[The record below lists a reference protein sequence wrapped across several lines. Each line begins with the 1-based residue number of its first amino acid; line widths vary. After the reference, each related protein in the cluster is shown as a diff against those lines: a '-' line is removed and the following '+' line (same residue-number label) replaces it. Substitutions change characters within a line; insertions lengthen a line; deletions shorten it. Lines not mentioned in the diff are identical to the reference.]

1 MVVALWLVLAF
12 GFPFAVT
19 AAPGGNGPKSIDP
32 ALVKKLK
39 DGARGSVSISLNE
52 ATNFASFIVAGRNGD
67 LVPKDHAQPN
77 GKAKGFL
84 KQYGAILGVADADSD
99 LVETATS
106 TDELGATHVTYEQQY
121 NGLPVY
127 GGIVKVHVDAA
138 GDLTAVNGTIVPAID
153 LSTDPRLSAD
163 QATSKAIAAVVA
175 DPPGSSDDGN
185 AKLKAKDLRAEKSQ
199 LQVYRT
205 GLVKGDAGTNILA
218 YEVVVTNGSS
228 VRDAVFVDAN
238 TGKIVNRYTMV
249 DNALF
254 RRLFEQNTS
263 NEVWHEGQPFP
274 GGLNQDQQNIVTF
287 SGHAYYHFLNAFG
300 RDSYDG
306 AGHEMQSVNNDPT
319 IACPNANWNG
329 ATTNYCN
336 GVTSDDVVAHEWG
349 HAYTEFTDNLIYQ
362 WQPGALNESYSDIWG
377 ETVDLINGVGTDT
390 PGPVRSVGS
399 CSAFSGARVVAI
411 NSPASIAQICPAGT
425 ARLRTTRKR
434 DRNHRRCRSGPRG
447 YGYHRLRPA
456 DQRTCRRWQ
465 GRLRGPRNVHVQD
478 QDQECSRC
486 RRDRRRHREQRPR
499 RRPLR
504 HG

>member
-67 LVPKDHAQPN
+67 LVPKDHGQPN

-175 DPPGSSDDGN
+175 DPPGSSDDGQ
-185 AKLKAKDLRAEKSQ
+185 AKLKEKDLRAEKSQ

-205 GLVKGDAGTNILA
+205 GLVKGDAGTNVLA

-287 SGHAYYHFLNAFG
+287 SGQAYYHFLNAFG

-329 ATTNYCN
+329 A
-336 GVTSDDVVAHEWG
+336 DDQ
-349 HAYTEFTDNLIYQ
+349 LLQ
-362 WQPGALNESYSDIWG
+362 
-377 ETVDLINGVGTDT
+377 
-390 PGPVRSVGS
+390 
-399 CSAFSGARVVAI
+399 
-411 NSPASIAQICPAGT
+411 
-425 ARLRTTRKR
+425 
-434 DRNHRRCRSGPRG
+434 
-447 YGYHRLRPA
+447 
-456 DQRTCRRWQ
+456 
-465 GRLRGPRNVHVQD
+465 
-478 QDQECSRC
+478 
-486 RRDRRRHREQRPR
+486 RRHLRRR
-499 RRPLR
+499 RRPR
-504 HG
+504 VGTRVHRVHGQPDLPVAARGAQ